1 MQQAHVIDIS
11 AVFFRYYFSPSPE
24 FFNDD
29 DYEISALISS
39 VRWLCDARFFSSDIT
54 VLAFDESLGTGVRH
68 QIDEDYKAN
77 RALPTEDIIYQLAC
91 LQQVACLMGFAVLKS
106 SEHEADDLIASAVA
120 TLLEHE
126 CIIHSRDK
134 DLRQLLSE
142 RTRMMDV
149 QTQKIWD
156 IDELWAHTQ
165 LHPGQIPD
173 YLALMGDASDN
184 IIGVPGIG
192 DKTARALLNQFP
204 NWAALLVAVQ
214 AGETLDV
221 RGAARL
227 SGLIE
232 EYQELV
238 KHNLRLTGLVDDID
252 ISSELGA
259 IEMFNDESYE
269 TLVLFC
275 QNIGLSEKLKK
286 PLAKLKEFLL

>member
-1 MQQAHVIDIS
+1 MQHAHIVDIS
-11 AVFFRYYFSPSPE
+11 AVFFRYYFAPSPE
-24 FFNDD
+24 FYNDD
-29 DYEISALISS
+29 DYEVSALISC

-54 VLAFDESLGTGVRH
+54 ILAFDESLGTGVRH

-91 LQQVACLMGFAVLKS
+91 LQQVASFMGFSVLKS
-106 SEHEADDLIASAVA
+106 TEHEADDLIASAVA
-120 TLLEHE
+120 TLRDYE
-126 CIIHSRDK
+126 CVIHSRDK
-134 DLRQLLSE
+134 DLRQLLNQ
-142 RTRMMDV
+142 RTCMIDV
-149 QTQKIWD
+149 QTQKVWD
-156 IDELWAHTQ
+156 TDELWAHTQ
-165 LHPGQIPD
+165 LHPRQIPD

-204 NWAALLVAVQ
+204 DWPALLLAVQ
-214 AGETLDV
+214 AGQTLSV

-238 KHNLRLTGLVDDID
+238 EHNLRLTRLVDDIE
-252 ISSELGA
+252 ISQELGDV
-259 IEMFNDESYE
+259 ERFNVESYE
-269 TLVLFC
+269 TLLLFC

-286 PLAKLKEFLL
+286 PLAKLKEYLI